1 MKKLVAVVVLGAVA
15 IAAHAEPV
23 YVLTSKCVGDTV
35 RLAEQQEVLYA
46 KRACK
51 LPIVHQK
58 QLRYFVQHIGGQ
70 DFTGCWGETL
80 GDKVVLI
87 GTDGAEETR
96 LAGTYSKAEAA
107 PDGTAK
113 IVKSPWTGTLYEQ
126 AEHLCN

>member
-1 MKKLVAVVVLGAVA
+1 MRKLVAVVMLGAAA
-15 IAAHAEPV
+15 ITAQAETV
-23 YVLTSKCVGDTV
+23 YVLASKCVGDTI
-35 RLAEQQEVLYA
+35 RLSDQQEVLYA

-58 QLRYFVQHIGGQ
+58 DLRYFVQHIGGQ

-87 GTDGAEETR
+87 GSGGDQETR
-96 LAGTYSKAEAA
+96 LAGTYSKADAS

-126 AEHLCN
+126 AERLCN